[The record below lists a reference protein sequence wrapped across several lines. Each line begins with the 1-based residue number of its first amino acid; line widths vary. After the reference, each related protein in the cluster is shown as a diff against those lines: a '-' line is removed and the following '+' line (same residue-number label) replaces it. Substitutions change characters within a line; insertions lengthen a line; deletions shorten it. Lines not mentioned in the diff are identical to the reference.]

1 MGKMQDQEKVF
12 YFRINTGLYPAQMAD
27 MVYLSQM

>member
-1 MGKMQDQEKVF
+1 MQDQEKEF
-12 YFRINTGLYPAQMAD
+12 YFRINTSLHPAQMVD